1 MAQWGSRGIQPR
13 NPRRRARSKER
24 FGLMIDI
31 ARAEPVLIEKLGCGV
46 VQIDSAEEYERLSVQ
61 SGRG

>member
-1 MAQWGSRGIQPR
+1 
-13 NPRRRARSKER
+13 
-24 FGLMIDI
+24 MIDI